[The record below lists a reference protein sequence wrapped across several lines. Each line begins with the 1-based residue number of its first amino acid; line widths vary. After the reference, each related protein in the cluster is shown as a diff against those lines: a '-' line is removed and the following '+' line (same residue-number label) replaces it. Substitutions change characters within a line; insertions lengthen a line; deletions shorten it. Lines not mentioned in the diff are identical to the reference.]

1 MPASRHNIF
10 APTSEADWRK
20 AVEQVLKGAEFEKVM
35 VSRTADGLPLL
46 PLHPRRKD
54 VGAIAGQRGAE
65 RWRISARIA
74 DPDAERGNVLLHED
88 LLGGADMVTATLTGA
103 LQARGFGL
111 REPSPAS
118 WAQAFRN
125 VHCDLV
131 SLRLEGAPFGGRALA
146 DSFAAFAHASRL
158 PGATLKVDFGLQPLA
173 DFAAVGHFP
182 LAFGTWMAN
191 TLEIIRQ
198 RQAEGFAGPFLR
210 CDSRPFHEAGAT
222 EAQELALL
230 VAQGVA
236 YLRALEERGVAL
248 EEARGWLSFT
258 LAIDDDFFLGIAKLR
273 ALRLLWARIEE
284 TCGLPLAPIAIHAE
298 TAWRMLTRH
307 DVHVNLLRNTI
318 AAFAAGI
325 GGADSIEVLPFT
337 APLGLADAAARRLAR
352 NTSLIL
358 LDESNLARMV
368 DPAAGAGSLEAMT
381 DALAEK
387 AWSLF
392 GVLEGQA
399 GNGLHGLPTAL
410 ENGFVSEM
418 LRDAR
423 DARLRQISTRRQPL
437 TGVSEFPDLSE
448 TPPAVLAEARGHAVP
463 DGALPSLR
471 LAEPYERLRDRALRI
486 GHGKPPRIFL
496 ANLGR
501 VSDFTARAT
510 FARSFFEAG
519 GIQVEGNDGF
529 LGPDGAADLVAMV
542 AAFRQS
548 GASLACIASSDDLY
562 RSSAGQGDGMLA
574 GAAARALLRAGARQ
588 VWLAGRPGAEE
599 PAYRAAGISGFSFV
613 GCDVLASLEA
623 ALDAIG
629 T

>member
-1 MPASRHNIF
+1 MTATRHNIF
-10 APTSEADWRK
+10 PPTTEADWRK
-20 AVEQVLKGAEFEKVM
+20 AVEQVLKGADFEKVM
-35 VSRTADGLPLL
+35 VGRTSDGLPVL

-54 VGAIAGQRGAE
+54 VEAIAGPRGAE
-65 RWRISARIA
+65 RWRIAARIA
-74 DPDAERGNVLLHED
+74 DPDADRGNGLLHED
-88 LLGGADMVTATLTGA
+88 LLGGADMITATLAGSP
-103 LQARGFGL
+103 QARGFGL
-111 REPSPAS
+111 REPSPATWS
-118 WAQAFRN
+118 QALRN

-146 DSFAAFAHASRL
+146 DSFAAFAQASRL

-173 DFAAVGHFP
+173 DFAALGHFP
-182 LAFGTWMAN
+182 LAFGTLMAN
-191 TLEIIRQ
+191 ALEIIRQ
-198 RQAEGFAGPFLR
+198 RRAEGFAGPFLR

-230 VAQGVA
+230 AAQGVT
-236 YLRALEERGVAL
+236 YLRALEEANVPL
-248 EEARGWLSFT
+248 EEASNWLSFT
-258 LAIDDDFFLGIAKLR
+258 LAVDDDFFLGIAKLR

-284 TCGLPLAPIAIHAE
+284 ASGLSPAPVAIHAE

-358 LDESNLARMV
+358 LDESSLARML
-368 DPAAGAGSLEAMT
+368 DPAAGAGSIEAMT

-399 GNGLHGLPTAL
+399 GNRLRGMPAAL
-410 ENGFVSEM
+410 ENGFVAEM

-423 DARLRQISTRRQPL
+423 DARLRLLATRRQPL
-437 TGVSEFPDLSE
+437 TGVSEFPDLTE
-448 TPPAVLAEARGHAVP
+448 TPPAVLAEARPHAAP
-463 DGALPSLR
+463 EGALPSLR
-471 LAEPYERLRDRALRI
+471 LAEPFEHLRDRAIRL
-486 GHGKPPRIFL
+486 GHGKPPRVFL

-501 VSDFTARAT
+501 VADFTARAT
-510 FARSFFEAG
+510 FAKSFFEVAGIEGLGNGGFADAG
-519 GIQVEGNDGF
+519 GKTD
-529 LGPDGAADLVAMV
+529 LAALL
-542 AAFRQS
+542 AAFRAS
-548 GASLACIASSDDLY
+548 GAAFACLASSDEVY
-562 RSSAGQGDGMLA
+562 RSPSDAGEDSLA
-574 GAAARALLRAGARQ
+574 VAAAKALHAAGARQ
-588 VWLAGRPGAEE
+588 VWLAGRPGPDEA
-599 PAYRAAGISGFSFV
+599 AYRAAGISGFSYV

>member
-1 MPASRHNIF
+1 MTATRHNIF
-10 APTSEADWRK
+10 PPTTEADWRK
-20 AVEQVLKGAEFEKVM
+20 AVEQVLKGADFEKVM
-35 VSRTADGLPLL
+35 VGRTADGLPVL
-46 PLHPRRKD
+46 PLHPRRKE

-65 RWRISARIA
+65 RWRIAARIA
-74 DPDAERGNVLLHED
+74 DPDAERGNTLLHED
-88 LLGGADMVTATLTGA
+88 LLGGTDMITATLAGSPH
-103 LQARGFGL
+103 ARGFGL

-118 WAQAFRN
+118 WSQALRN

-131 SLRLEGAPFGGRALA
+131 ALRLEGAPFGGRALA
-146 DSFAAFAHASRL
+146 DSFASFAQASRL

-173 DFAAVGHFP
+173 DFAALGHFP
-182 LAFGTWMAN
+182 LAFA
-191 TLEIIRQ
+191 TLMTHAVEIIRQ

-236 YLRALEERGVAL
+236 YLRALEEAGIPL
-248 EEARGWLSFT
+248 DEARCWLSFT
-258 LAIDDDFFLGIAKLR
+258 IAVDDDFFLGIAKLR

-284 TCGLPLAPIAIHAE
+284 ASGLNPLPVAIHAE

-325 GGADSIEVLPFT
+325 GGADSVEVLPFT
-337 APLGLADAAARRLAR
+337 APLGLPDAAARRLAR

-392 GVLEGQA
+392 GILEGQA
-399 GNGLHGLPTAL
+399 GNRLSGLPAAL
-410 ENGFVSEM
+410 ENGFVAEM

-423 DARLRQISTRRQPL
+423 DARLRLLATRRQPL
-437 TGVSEFPDLSE
+437 TGVSEFPDLTE
-448 TPPAVLAEARGHAVP
+448 TPPAVLAEARPHAVP
-463 DGALPSLR
+463 EGALPSVR
-471 LAEPYERLRDRALRI
+471 LAGPYERLRDRALRL
-486 GHGKPPRIFL
+486 GQGRTPRIFL

-501 VSDFTARAT
+501 VADFTARAT
-510 FARSFFEAG
+510 FAKSFFEAA
-519 GIQVEGNDGF
+519 GIEGLGNDGF
-529 LGPDGAADLVAMV
+529 TGSDGRTDLAALL
-542 AAFRQS
+542 AAFRAS
-548 GASLACIASSDDLY
+548 GAALACLCSSDDVY
-562 RSSAGQGDGMLA
+562 RSPSGPEGRMLA
-574 GAAARALLRAGARQ
+574 AAVAQALRAAGARQ
-588 VWLAGRPGAEE
+588 VWLAGRPGADEV
-599 PAYRAAGISGFSFV
+599 AYRAAGIDGFSYV